1 MSEFWLIIL
10 LAGVMTYAIR
20 LSFIAL
26 SGRWHAPLWFVRALR
41 YVPPAVLSA
50 IILPELLVMDGQV
63 VLSPLN
69 PRLLAGLAAIVLAWR
84 SRNVFLTIAG
94 GMLLLYLFQFLLR

>member
-1 MSEFWLIIL
+1 MSEFWLMIL
-10 LAGVMTYAIR
+10 LAGGLTYAIR

-26 SGRWHAPLWFVRALR
+26 HGRWQAPEWFVRALR

-50 IILPELLVMDGQV
+50 IILPELLVAEGQMF
-63 VLSPLN
+63 LSPLN
-69 PRLLAGLAAIVLAWR
+69 PRLLAGAIAILIAWR

-94 GMLLLYLFQFLLR
+94 GMLSLYLFLFLLI